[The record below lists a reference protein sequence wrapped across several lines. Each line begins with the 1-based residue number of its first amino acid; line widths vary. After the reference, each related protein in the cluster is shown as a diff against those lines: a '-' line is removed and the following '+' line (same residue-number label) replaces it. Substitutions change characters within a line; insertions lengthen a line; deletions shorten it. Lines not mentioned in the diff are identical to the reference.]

1 MKFRKLL
8 ATGLLVGIATVGVGG
23 VAVAQDNS
31 GGGGTTAP
39 STRRCVV
46 TLVKLER
53 EKSELAG
60 KIDVLQRERN
70 AALQHHDF
78 ALARRLEKEIVK
90 LQARKAVVEMKIRY
104 VKAHCN

>member
-1 MKFRKLL
+1 MKFRKML

-23 VAVAQDNS
+23 VAAAQNTGS
-31 GGGGTTAP
+31 GGGTTGP

-53 EKSELAG
+53 EKAELEG

-78 ALARRLEKEIVK
+78 ALARRLEHDIVK
-90 LQARKAVVEMKIRY
+90 LQARKAVVELKIRV